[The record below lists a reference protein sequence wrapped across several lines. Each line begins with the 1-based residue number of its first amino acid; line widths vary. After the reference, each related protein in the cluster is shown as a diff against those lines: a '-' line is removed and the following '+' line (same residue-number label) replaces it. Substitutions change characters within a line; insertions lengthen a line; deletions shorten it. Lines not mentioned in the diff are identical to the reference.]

1 MRELRIGEDVLASDG
16 SRLGTV
22 ERIVVDEDAHR
33 VTHVV
38 VGGHLVAASH
48 LTGDDGED
56 LGSDLSSAEL
66 RSLPEPHDEFVQEP
80 GSHWLAPA
88 GHRVED
94 FLRIA
99 TAIIGQ
105 GPYVPPAHVDLDLS
119 AEHEIAPGSPL
130 WSNGRQIGTVT
141 EALTDDAGTLTALVI
156 RHGLL
161 GTHVTMPAAHIK
173 DVIGTNVY
181 TDLEDL

>member
-38 VGGHLVAASH
+38 VDGHLVATAH

-56 LGSDLSSAEL
+56 LGSDLSAADL
-66 RSLPEPHDEFVQEP
+66 RALPEARGELVEGP
-80 GSHWLAPA
+80 GPHWLAPA

-99 TAIIGQ
+99 GTIIGQ
-105 GPYVPPAHVDLDLS
+105 GPYIPPARVDLDLS
-119 AEHEIAPGSPL
+119 AVHEIATGSPL

-141 EALTDDAGTLTALVI
+141 EALTDDAGTLTALVV

-161 GTHVTMPAAHIK
+161 GTHVTVPAARIK